1 MSPNLKV
8 GVIGRLSTITVL
20 PQTVS
25 SRATRGLYCAYY
37 DKKITTASC
46 FLVITCALVSFSHI
60 ASSLSH
66 QADSLTQTVSDNCIW
81 VIHALPLAPVCD
93 WICHTA
99 VLMWQWQL
107 PLSWFQSAV
116 VVWLHVPCMC
126 TFTCMGPHT
135 KSGVFG
141 VTTLCCVLLPCLW
154 CALQESSGSNTR
166 WLLILG
172 CSICYAGAPPSLVFH
187 VERRRTRHV
196 S

>member
-8 GVIGRLSTITVL
+8 AVIGRLSTITVL

-25 SRATRGLYCAYY
+25 SRATRGLYCAQH

-99 VLMWQWQL
+99 CQCSCGNGSFPCPGSSLLWW
-107 PLSWFQSAV
+107 
-116 VVWLHVPCMC
+116 HVPCMC
-126 TFTCMGPHT
+126 TFACMGPHT
-135 KSGVFG
+135 KSGVCG
-141 VTTLCCVLLPCLW
+141 VTTLCCVLLPRLW

>member
-8 GVIGRLSTITVL
+8 AVIGQLSTITVL

-25 SRATRGLYCAYY
+25 SRATEVCIVHTMIKNHNCQLFSSNYLCISFIFTHRFKFVTPSWFTYSNSEWQLY
-37 DKKITTASC
+37 
-46 FLVITCALVSFSHI
+46 
-60 ASSLSH
+60 LSH
-66 QADSLTQTVSDNCIW
+66 TRPSSGPRLWLNMPHSMS
-81 VIHALPLAPVCD
+81 
-93 WICHTA
+93 
-99 VLMWQWQL
+99 VLRWQWQL

-116 VVWLHVPCMC
+116 VVWWHAP
-126 TFTCMGPHT
+126 CMGPHT

>member
-1 MSPNLKV
+1 MIKNHNCQLF
-8 GVIGRLSTITVL
+8 
-20 PQTVS
+20 S
-25 SRATRGLYCAYY
+25 SNYLCISFIFTHRFKFVTPSWFTYSNSEWQLY
-37 DKKITTASC
+37 
-46 FLVITCALVSFSHI
+46 
-60 ASSLSH
+60 LSH
-66 QADSLTQTVSDNCIW
+66 TRPSSGPRLWLNMPHSMS
-81 VIHALPLAPVCD
+81 
-93 WICHTA
+93 

-116 VVWLHVPCMC
+116 VVWWHVPCMC